1 METLRDL
8 RNQRKLTLL
17 QVSKELNV
25 CVRAVSRYEQGTR
38 QISLEQVLRLAKL
51 YDCTEREIIE
61 AQLNSRP

>member
-38 QISLEQVLRLAKL
+38 QKLYQLRWLEKKGKKLAKEQEVKV
-51 YDCTEREIIE
+51 D
-61 AQLNSRP
+61 